1 MVEAK
6 EFVGRKT
13 EGLCEVRKPEKDALT
28 LEQMDPRLESDKLKR
43 EFGASGLDL
52 RAPKRGL
59 RVPNLESEV
68 PMRISLGQK
77 RESDA
82 QKRESEVPMRESVAP
97 IRELEK
103 GRRCRERQG
112 CEQDE
117 YGWFHICSQGL
128 EGVDLFPDER
138 AFIMGINKFAAAFK
152 LFGED
157 LEVVILVLVSNH
169 FHSLV
174 WGRRSDVIRCV
185 ERFKRTVSMGY
196 SRRFGT
202 SKVMC
207 RVRVKVEKVDSEEY
221 LKNVI
226 GYVLNNP
233 RKHRETNNPFAYPWS
248 SILEY
253 FSSEDYSAVVRPRI
267 VDAPAWRMQKIIGTN
282 RPVPPSWR
290 LYANGML
297 TFRSFISPARLE
309 SVVRTIGSLSYLVNK
324 ADLNANQ
331 GEAVHYSVNDKA
343 VREAVARLCPKMF
356 PEMAGCS
363 TGLECV
369 PVRNTPCCLNEMRK
383 SACTVAEEMLA
394 RLDQNQVERLRGV
407 LSTRLGFPSRIIDR
421 VLPAGFS
428 QG

>member
-6 EFVGRKT
+6 DFIERKT
-13 EGLCEVRKPEKDALT
+13 ERLRELHNLEKDALRRGP
-28 LEQMDPRLESDKLKR
+28 MDPRMESEALKR
-43 EFGASGLDL
+43 EFEESGLDL
-52 RAPKRGL
+52 RDPQWKLIVRNIKSEAPMK
-59 RVPNLESEV
+59 VSE
-68 PMRISLGQK
+68 GQK
-77 RESDA
+77 
-82 QKRESEVPMRESVAP
+82 RESVAP

-157 LEVVILVLVSNH
+157 VEVVILVLVSNH

-331 GEAVHYSVNDKA
+331 GEAVRYSVNDKA

-369 PVRNTPCCLNEMRK
+369 PVRNTPYCLNEMRK